1 MRLSACAPSFVSSRG
16 RALCR
21 TSGTPSAFSSP
32 VIAREMFAVF
42 TSIAVAA
49 AVSVPERAK
58 ATK

>member
-1 MRLSACAPSFVSSRG
+1 MRFKACAPSFVSSSG
-16 RALCR
+16 LELCR
-21 TSGTPSAFSSP
+21 TSETPRAFSSP